1 MEIDFGVVYV
11 KETGS
16 QPRIKV
22 ILSEWYDKWYLHIRE
37 WNMDGDTGKLFPTTK
52 GITLNPDELDAIIET
67 LEKVN
72 IHWTRKWKH
81 HNQLKFDFMKDKEES
96 ENRN

>member
-22 ILSEWYDKWYLHIRE
+22 ILSEWYKKWYLHIRE

-52 GITLNPDELDAIIET
+52 GIAINPDELDAMIET
-67 LEKVN
+67 LEEVN
-72 IHWTRKWKH
+72 IHWNRKWRH
-81 HNQLKFDFMKDKEES
+81 HDQLEFSFMKDKEES
-96 ENRN
+96 KNRN

>member
-22 ILSEWYDKWYLHIRE
+22 ILSEWYKKWYLHIRE

-52 GITLNPDELDAIIET
+52 GIALNPDELDAMIET

-72 IHWTRKWKH
+72 IHWTRKWKY
-81 HNQLKFDFMKDKEES
+81 HNQLEFSFMKDKEES
-96 ENRN
+96 KNRN